1 MIEKSTT
8 SCYAVPMVDARDVK
22 WLDEEQQLA
31 WRAYMRMTRMML
43 EQLERDLQ
51 REAGIPL
58 NYYEILVRLS
68 EAPERTMRMSDLADR
83 ASSSRSSLSH
93 AVARLEANGWVE
105 RVSCP
110 TDRRGQNAVLTDK
123 GFDALRAAAPSHV
136 DSVRVRLIDG
146 LSPEQLQQ
154 LRTISETLL
163 DHFASLGETCAGLKD
178 ACDE

>member
-1 MIEKSTT
+1 MPETHET
-8 SCYAVPMVDARDVK
+8 LENDDTATEPETR
-22 WLDEEQQLA
+22 WLDDDQQLA

-51 REAGIPL
+51 RDAGIPL

-68 EAPERTMRMSDLADR
+68 EAPDRTMRMSDLADR

-136 DSVRVRLIDG
+136 DSVRRRLIDG
-146 LSPEQLQQ
+146 LSPSQ
-154 LRTISETLL
+154 LRQLRSISETLI
-163 DHFASLGETCAGLKD
+163 DHFASLGETCPGAKGNGP
-178 ACDE
+178 